1 MFRRCLR
8 YSGCGNGSRSNDI
21 KADDLMDNN
30 NALVIR
36 DATEK
41 DVSLILNFIKQLATY
56 EKLLHEVVATEE
68 LLHESLFVKNHARVI
83 IAEFEGAPVGFA
95 LYFFNFST
103 FVGRPGLYLEDL
115 FVYPEMR
122 GKGIGKALL
131 SRLAGI
137 AISNGCGRFEWSCLD
152 WNEPSIKFYKSLG
165 AVAMED
171 WTIYRVTG
179 DALVNLAN
187 GK

>member
-1 MFRRCLR
+1 MFRRCLK
-8 YSGCGNGSRSNDI
+8 YSGCGKGSSNNDI

-83 IAEFEGAPVGFA
+83 IAEFEGVPVGFA

-152 WNEPSIKFYKSLG
+152 WNEPSIKFYKNLG